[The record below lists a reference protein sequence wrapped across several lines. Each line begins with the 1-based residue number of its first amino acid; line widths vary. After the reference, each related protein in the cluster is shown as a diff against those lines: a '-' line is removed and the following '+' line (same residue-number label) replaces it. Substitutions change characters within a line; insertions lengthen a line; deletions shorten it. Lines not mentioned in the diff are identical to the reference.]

1 MAVRPGLK
9 WTLGAAALLS
19 VIAIVAVPNPSS
31 KGGPGSR
38 DPTATVAAW
47 TDAPRPAKAMT
58 SILAMVPTQI
68 DRVPI
73 EISEQDP
80 FYQSPPPPPP
90 APAQPPPPPVTSP
103 VVAAPVEA
111 PQPPPMTHRFFGT
124 MRNPDGQVLT
134 YVTDGASTVQAVPGV
149 TLSSGYVIDA
159 ITDREI
165 HLLYPPLSSE
175 SRISIPPAPNP

>member
-9 WTLGAAALLS
+9 WTLGAATLLS
-19 VIAIVAVPNPSS
+19 VFAIVAVPNPSPTA
-31 KGGPGSR
+31 GPGSR
-38 DPTATVAAW
+38 DPTATVTAW

-58 SILAMVPTQI
+58 SSLAMVPTQI

-73 EISEQDP
+73 EISDQDP
-80 FYQSPPPPPP
+80 FNQSPPPPPP
-90 APAQPPPPPVTSP
+90 APVQPTPVISP
-103 VVAAPVEA
+103 VMAAPVEA
-111 PQPPPMTHRFFGT
+111 PQPPPMTHRFFGS

-159 ITDREI
+159 ITEREI
-165 HLLYPPLSSE
+165 RLLYPPLSSE

>member
-1 MAVRPGLK
+1 M
-9 WTLGAAALLS
+9 LLS
-19 VIAIVAVPNPSS
+19 VFAIVAVPNQGPTAR
-31 KGGPGSR
+31 PGSR
-38 DPTATVAAW
+38 NPTATATAW
-47 TDAPRPAKAMT
+47 ADAPRPAKAET
-58 SILAMVPTQI
+58 STLALVPTQI

-90 APAQPPPPPVTSP
+90 ALVPPPPPPVISP
-103 VVAAPVEA
+103 VVAAPAEA
-111 PQPPPMTHRFFGT
+111 PQPPPMTHRFFGS

-159 ITDREI
+159 ITEQEI
-165 HLLYPPLSSE
+165 RLLYPPLSSE